1 MTPEQVEAALL
12 DGWEWLQAVEHG
24 QPPPKDASLV
34 IDALQT
40 ALAEQVGWTQPE

>member
-12 DGWEWLQAVEHG
+12 DGWLYIQAIEHG
-24 QPPPKDASLV
+24 RPPPKDASLV